1 MNESCA
7 MFYFDLYL
15 GRLQGKYP
23 RTRGKEE
30 AKAMRNTTTL
40 ERLTQKPLNAKYYP
54 FDQEVILVAEPKKE
68 NFFFELSRFI
78 VSVLSSTT
86 RR

>member
-1 MNESCA
+1 MSSSGNT
-7 MFYFDLYL
+7 LL
-15 GRLQGKYP
+15 
-23 RTRGKEE
+23 TRGKEE

-40 ERLTQKPLNAKYYP
+40 DRLTQKPLNAKYYP
-54 FDQEVILVAEPKKE
+54 FDQETPVIQPSKKE

-78 VSVLSSTT
+78 VDVLSNVT

>member
-1 MNESCA
+1 
-7 MFYFDLYL
+7 
-15 GRLQGKYP
+15 
-23 RTRGKEE
+23 
-30 AKAMRNTTTL
+30 MRNTTTL

-54 FDQEVILVAEPKKE
+54 LDQEVTLIDQPKKE